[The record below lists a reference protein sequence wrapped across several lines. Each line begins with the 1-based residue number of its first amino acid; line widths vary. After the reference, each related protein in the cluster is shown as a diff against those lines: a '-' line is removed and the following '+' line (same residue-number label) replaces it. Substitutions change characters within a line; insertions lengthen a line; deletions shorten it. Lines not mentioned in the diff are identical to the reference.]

1 MIKEFSA
8 RVRPAGNKGKLIFT
22 ALMLV
27 AASVVLVSML
37 LERYRGVVGLVGLI
51 AIVVATWIYTKYVA
65 VEYGYDV
72 TFDPQGVPV
81 FVVRQLIGK
90 RQSTFSCVYLH
101 DIVSVEMETRE
112 QRRAKKPQ
120 NGIRR
125 YVYLPTIL
133 APSSCRITVK
143 SRYEHAEIVIEV
155 TEEFASLL
163 REYVSIA
170 VAARAAEDED

>member
-1 MIKEFSA
+1 MVLIDA
-8 RVRPAGNKGKLIFT
+8 YHKGLL
-22 ALMLV
+22 ALHALDEYLEAYPGGGV
-27 AASVVLVSML
+27 LGIPIEAHVV
-37 LERYRGVVGLVGLI
+37 E
-51 AIVVATWIYTKYVA
+51 
-65 VEYGYDV
+65 D
-72 TFDPQGVPV
+72 
-81 FVVRQLIGK
+81 QLIGK

-125 YVYLPTIL
+125 YIYLPTIF